1 MGCRRDRTVGN
12 EDSQPQAAV
21 EPAPGRPLFG
31 VLGRLGSRYELWFR
45 AGLLVFVVAFV
56 VFGGVLLLTGRLD
69 YQSIGFPV
77 IWAIS
82 LIGAGSIILPAPSL
96 AVVCLG
102 ASPDV
107 GLHPAI
113 IGLVAGSAEALGEMT
128 GYLAG
133 LSGNTL
139 VQRHRLYP
147 RVRGWLIGRGAIVLF
162 ALAVIPNPV
171 FDLIG
176 IAAGGIR
183 YPILKFLAIVFVGK
197 SIKSGGI
204 AYACFFGVSFVKDL
218 VENVF

>member
-1 MGCRRDRTVGN
+1 MGN
-12 EDSQPQAAV
+12 EENQPQAAV
-21 EPAPGRPLFG
+21 EPATQRPLFG
-31 VLGRLGSRYELWFR
+31 AHDGVGSRCELWLR
-45 AGLLVFVVAFV
+45 IGLIAFVVAFV
-56 VFGGVLLLTGRLD
+56 VFGGVLLLTGKLD

-82 LIGAGSIILPAPSL
+82 LIGAGSIILPVPGL
-96 AVVCLG
+96 AVVCVG
-102 ASPDV
+102 ATPEF
-107 GLHPAI
+107 GLHPAL

-147 RVRGWLIGRGAIVLF
+147 KVRGWLIGRGVIVLF
-162 ALAVIPNPV
+162 ALSVIPNPL

-183 YPILKFLAIVFVGK
+183 YPIMKFLAIVFVGK

-204 AYACFFGVSFVKDL
+204 AYACFFGVGFVQDL